1 MTVSRK
7 IFKTSKQFWYKRHEG
22 IIQINRNKYKMN
34 PEITKDDHLKF
45 GKLDTVSCGFGHI
58 Y

>member
-1 MTVSRK
+1 MNVSRK
-7 IFKTSKQFWYKRHEG
+7 IFKTNKQFWYKRHEG

-34 PEITKDDHLKF
+34 PEIPKDDHLKF
-45 GKLDTVSCGFGHI
+45 GTLDTGFGHI